1 MWLIVAR
8 IIIFISPFKCF
19 LPTYE
24 HTYIMYELE
33 STKLVLPMGLDS
45 ILIHTNC
52 DQQPNLTLILSLETP
67 STKNGFDGKLDKGPT
82 IGFYKPS
89 RHYHY
94 ACLSRHTNIFT
105 LMVWGLTFYFNL
117 IFKYL

>member
-1 MWLIVAR
+1 MWRIVAT

-24 HTYIMYELE
+24 PE

-67 STKNGFDGKLDKGPT
+67 STKNGFDGKLDKGPI

-89 RHYHY
+89 SHYHY
-94 ACLSRHTNIFT
+94 ACLSRRTNIFT
-105 LMVWGLTFYFNL
+105 LMVWGLTFYINL

>member
-1 MWLIVAR
+1 M
-8 IIIFISPFKCF
+8 S
-19 LPTYE
+19 
-24 HTYIMYELE
+24 ELE

-94 ACLSRHTNIFT
+94 ACLSRHKTYSLNGVGVDILFQ
-105 LMVWGLTFYFNL
+105 FN
-117 IFKYL
+117 F

>member
-1 MWLIVAR
+1 M
-8 IIIFISPFKCF
+8 S
-19 LPTYE
+19 
-24 HTYIMYELE
+24 ELE

-94 ACLSRHTNIFT
+94 ACLLSHKHIHVNGVGFDILF
-105 LMVWGLTFYFNL
+105 
-117 IFKYL
+117 